1 MKKKKKLNYGIAKKA
16 PRKNL
21 IEYIDFDYLEKLNEK
36 ELEYL
41 KKFVRENYLADFSEK
56 RKLTKT
62 KEGRRKSYK
71 ANNDRN
77 NDLLNYLKTGY
88 DLSPLSKR
96 HSDILAKKTDSLD
109 DILDLKVKFEILD
122 SSED

>member
-88 DLSPLSKR
+88 DLSPLNKR